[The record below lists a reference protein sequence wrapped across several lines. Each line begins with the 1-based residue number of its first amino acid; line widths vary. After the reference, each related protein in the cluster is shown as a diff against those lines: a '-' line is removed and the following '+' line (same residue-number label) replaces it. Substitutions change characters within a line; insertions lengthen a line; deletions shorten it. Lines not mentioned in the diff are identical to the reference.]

1 MKNIYL
7 FVFIFITTLFVDV
20 YVIMHTDGS
29 GNINHQ
35 WSLVSDE
42 FIFGIRACQD
52 AKVVLTSVPGGWF
65 SIMSRCE
72 GTSIEFIIV
81 Y

>member
-1 MKNIYL
+1 MENIYL
-7 FVFIFITTLFVDV
+7 FEFMFITTLFVDD

-29 GNINHQ
+29 GNVSHQ

-42 FIFGIRACQD
+42 FIFAIRACQD

-65 SIMSRCE
+65 SMRSSCKENIN
-72 GTSIEFIIV
+72 
-81 Y
+81 